1 MGHRE
6 FKGENYRIF
15 NESKFLVPLLGIII
29 GSFFYQAIL
38 FNVLC
43 RPKNQRPGT
52 RALTSYQ
59 SLVRKLQATLLIR
72 LLLAASIL
80 SAVYR
85 VLRNSLRSN
94 MLALFPAYGRD
105 LRSLAYGAG
114 CFFKNYHLQT
124 LLQK

>member
-1 MGHRE
+1 
-6 FKGENYRIF
+6 
-15 NESKFLVPLLGIII
+15 
-29 GSFFYQAIL
+29 
-38 FNVLC
+38 
-43 RPKNQRPGT
+43 
-52 RALTSYQ
+52 
-59 SLVRKLQATLLIR
+59 LLIR

-114 CFFKNYHLQT
+114 CFFRITVCNGSVIAKVTFNLRHCL
-124 LLQK
+124 KHGFFIFFF